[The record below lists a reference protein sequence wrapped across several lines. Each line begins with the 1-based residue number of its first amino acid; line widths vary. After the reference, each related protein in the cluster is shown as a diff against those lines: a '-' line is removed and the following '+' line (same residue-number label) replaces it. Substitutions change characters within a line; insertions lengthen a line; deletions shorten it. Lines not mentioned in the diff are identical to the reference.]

1 MCRRAGGACGMRGA
15 ATILVTVALVMAG
28 PAAAHHVMGGA
39 MPTTAM
45 QGLLSGLGHPV
56 IGLDH
61 FAAVV
66 AVGCLAAAHRPAL
79 LLVISYVLAM
89 AVGAALHV
97 QGLTVPAT
105 ELLVALSVL
114 ALGAVTVQWRDVLS
128 PTAALVLF
136 GVAGAVNG
144 YALGESIA
152 GAEPSPLYAYFIGL
166 AVIQIAVGLGAMAL
180 ARMLA
185 TQEPAAVRVR
195 LIGAGVIGIGLA
207 MLAKDLIPGA

>member
-1 MCRRAGGACGMRGA
+1 MRST
-15 ATILVTVALVMAG
+15 ATISVTAALALAMAE
-28 PAAAHHVMGGA
+28 PAAAHHMMGGA

-45 QGLLSGLGHPV
+45 QGLISGLGHPV

-66 AVGCLAAAHRPAL
+66 AVGCLAAAHRPAA

-89 AVGAALHV
+89 SVGAALHV
-97 QGLTVPAT
+97 QGVTVPAA

-114 ALGAVTVQWRDVLS
+114 TLGVVTVQWLDALGPS
-128 PTAALVLF
+128 AALVLF

-180 ARMLA
+180 ARLLA
-185 TQEPAAVRVR
+185 SQEPTAVRVR

-207 MLAKDLIPGA
+207 MLAKDLVPGA

>member
-1 MCRRAGGACGMRGA
+1 MRGT
-15 ATILVTVALVMAG
+15 ATISVTAALALAMAE
-28 PAAAHHVMGGA
+28 PAAAHHVMGGV

-45 QGLLSGLGHPV
+45 QGLMSGLGHPV

-66 AVGCLAAAHRPAL
+66 AVGCLAAAHRPAV

-97 QGLTVPAT
+97 QGVNVPAA

-114 ALGAVTVQWRDVLS
+114 ALGAATVQWRDMLS
-128 PTAALVLF
+128 PSAALVLF
-136 GVAGAVNG
+136 GIAGAVNG

-152 GAEPSPLYAYFIGL
+152 GAEPTPLYAYFIGL
-166 AVIQIAVGLGAMAL
+166 AAIQIAVGLAAMAL
-180 ARMLA
+180 ARVLA